1 MGGKVFVVIPAFN
14 EEKSIA
20 KVILNLRAGG
30 YKNIVVV
37 DDGSRDLTYS
47 VAKKAGAAVLR
58 HIINRGQGAA
68 LRTGI
73 EYALLKGADIII
85 TFDADGQHSI
95 NDLRALISPV
105 AKGEVDITLGS
116 RFLGKKSNVSFFKAL
131 TLKGGALI
139 FRIMYGIALTDSHNG
154 LRAMSAAAAK
164 AIDLSSDKME
174 HASEIPEKIAKKKL
188 RFKEIPVTIKYTE
201 YSTADGQTSLAAF
214 KIFFRMI
221 ARKLMR

>member
-1 MGGKVFVVIPAFN
+1 MGGQVFIVIPAFN
-14 EEKSIA
+14 EAKSIA
-20 KVILNLRAGG
+20 KVIKELRAGG
-30 YKNIVVV
+30 YNSIVVV

-58 HIINRGQGAA
+58 HIVNRGQGAA

-73 EYALLKGADIII
+73 DYALLKGANIIV
-85 TFDADGQHSI
+85 TFDADGQH
-95 NDLRALISPV
+95 NVGDLKAMIAPV
-105 AKGEVDITLGS
+105 ASGEVDITLGS

-131 TLKGGALI
+131 TLKAGALI

-164 AIDLSSDKME
+164 AINLSSDKME

-188 RFKEIPVTIKYTE
+188 SYREIPVAIKYTD

-214 KIFFRMI
+214 RIFFRMI